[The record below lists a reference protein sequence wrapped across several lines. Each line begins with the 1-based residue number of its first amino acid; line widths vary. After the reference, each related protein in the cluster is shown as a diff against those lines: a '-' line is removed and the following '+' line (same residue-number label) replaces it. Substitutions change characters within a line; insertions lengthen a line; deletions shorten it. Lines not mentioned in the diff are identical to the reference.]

1 MIFYIKTPEKGFF
14 VIFIYKIIMVTV
26 IIVFLISAV
35 ISFLLAKLTTNII
48 KKRDI
53 ENEDE
58 PFEFTEISTT
68 TPTPTPVYEK
78 KKSGRKP
85 KTTK

>member
-1 MIFYIKTPEKGFF
+1 MITA
-14 VIFIYKIIMVTV
+14 FIIILV
-26 IIVFLISAV
+26 SAV
-35 ISFLLAKLTTNII
+35 IFFIFAAVTANFIRERDKLAQ
-48 KKRDI
+48 
-53 ENEDE
+53 DE

-78 KKSGRKP
+78 KKRGRKP

>member
-1 MIFYIKTPEKGFF
+1 MITAF
-14 VIFIYKIIMVTV
+14 VII
-26 IIVFLISAV
+26 LISAT
-35 ISFLLAKLTTNII
+35 ISFIFAAVTSRLI

-53 ENEDE
+53 VTQDE
-58 PFEFTEISTT
+58 PFELTELTSSTP

-78 KKSGRKP
+78 KKRGRKP

>member
-1 MIFYIKTPEKGFF
+1 ML
-14 VIFIYKIIMVTV
+14 II
-26 IIVFLISAV
+26 IIVMFTCIV
-35 ISFLLAKLTTNII
+35 ISFVVSKWTTKII
-48 KKRDI
+48 KKTDSIR
-53 ENEDE
+53 EDE

-78 KKSGRKP
+78 NKRGRKS

>member
-68 TPTPTPVYEK
+68 TPTPVYEK
-78 KKSGRKP
+78 KKRGRKP

>member
-1 MIFYIKTPEKGFF
+1 M
-14 VIFIYKIIMVTV
+14 FII
-26 IIVFLISAV
+26 IIVMFTCLV
-35 ISFLLAKLTTNII
+35 ISFAVSKWTTKII
-48 KKRDI
+48 KKTDSIR
-53 ENEDE
+53 EDE

-78 KKSGRKP
+78 KKRGRKP